1 MSRDLTQILK
11 TLGGEERPLRH
22 QLLHNLSDL
31 TEAELKQVEA
41 AAASYSP
48 QRRLKLI
55 QALVQLAEDRVD
67 YDFRPIFVWALD
79 DADPRI
85 RTLAIEGLWEDEHT
99 HLVNRYL
106 QFLDDEDAM
115 VRATAAMALGRFIQ
129 LGELGQIPFSY
140 ADRAA
145 DALWNVYHTP
155 RESVDVRRRALEGL
169 SSSSRA
175 GVRRVIEGAR
185 HDKNPS
191 MRASAFYAMG
201 RSADRR
207 WIPYLLPEL
216 NEENPALRLEVV
228 RALGE
233 LASKAAIDPL
243 ILMLDTEHD
252 SEVRM
257 AILEALGQIGG
268 DKAKEALQI
277 AVESE
282 DETEAAMADLALEQ
296 LYAGIADLQ
305 ELIDEV
311 MGITQDEE
319 EEDLSRIWDDFYD
332 DPLEDDIRRLLDDL
346 DVAF

>member
-11 TLGGEERPLRH
+11 TLGDEQRPLRH

-31 TEAELKQVEA
+31 TEAELKQIEA
-41 AAASYSP
+41 AAAHYSP
-48 QRRLKLI
+48 QRRLELL
-55 QALVQLAEDRVD
+55 QALVQLAEDHID
-67 YDFRPIFVWALD
+67 YDFRPIFTWALE

-106 QFLDDEDAM
+106 QLLGDEDEM

-129 LGELGQIPFSY
+129 LGELGEIPSSY

-145 DALWNVYHTP
+145 EALWEIYHTP
-155 RESVDVRRRALEGL
+155 REAVDVRRRALEGL
-169 SSSSRA
+169 STSSKA
-175 GVRRVIEGAR
+175 GVHRLIEGAR
-185 HDKNPS
+185 HDKNPL

-201 RSADRR
+201 RSADQR

-216 NEENPALRLEVV
+216 NEENPALRFEVV

-268 DKAKEALQI
+268 DKAKKALQM

-296 LYAGIADLQ
+296 LYAGIVDLQ

-311 MGITQDEE
+311 MEITPDEE
-319 EEDLSRIWDDFYD
+319 EEDLSGIWDDFYD
-332 DPLEDDIRRLLDDL
+332 DPLEDEIRRLLDDQ